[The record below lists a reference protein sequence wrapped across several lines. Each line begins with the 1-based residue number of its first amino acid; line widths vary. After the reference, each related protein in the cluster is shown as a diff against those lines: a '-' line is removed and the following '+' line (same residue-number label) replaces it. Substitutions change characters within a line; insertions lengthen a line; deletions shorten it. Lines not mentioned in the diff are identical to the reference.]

1 MHRFATVCSKTT
13 LVAWL
18 ALAACATQAHVT
30 LASPQAVAGQYGRV
44 VLQVPHG
51 CAGQATVAI
60 TVHVP
65 PRLLVAKPMPKPGWR
80 LTVQQAKLAQP
91 VQLHG
96 RSVTESTSLVR
107 WEGGPLPD
115 AHFDEFVLFGRF
127 ADGPSSSVPFRTV
140 QTCEVG
146 EVDWAG
152 PPGSATPAPMLQI
165 DDAPAGG
172 THHH

>member
-1 MHRFATVCSKTT
+1 MHR
-13 LVAWL
+13 LVLLA
-18 ALAACATQAHVT
+18 ALAALALPAAQAHVT
-30 LASPQAVAGQYGRV
+30 LASPRATAGTYGRV

-51 CAGQATVAI
+51 CAGQATVAL

-65 PRLLVAKPMPKPGWR
+65 PQLLVAKPMPKPGWR
-80 LTVQQAKLAQP
+80 LSVQQAPLAQP

-107 WEGGPLPD
+107 WEGGPLPN
-115 AHFDEFVLFGRF
+115 AHYDEFVLFGLF
-127 ADGPSSSVPFRTV
+127 ADGPQAAVPFRVV

-152 PPGSATPAPMLQI
+152 APGSATPAPLLQI
-165 DDAPAGG
+165 EAAPADGA
-172 THHH
+172 HHH